1 MNNCTDSSHPS
12 PKRHLFGH
20 SLFPEKKPRIDTFNT
35 ASVFIKPIGLPL
47 ICKYTG
53 SLCKSFYLEAYKQYT
68 IGRDFLNCDFL
79 FNDSRVSKTHCQIL
93 FDSSRKK
100 ILLCDGLFFNFFE
113 CACSRDVRVSLN
125 GVFVNGNRI
134 GNGEVLGLRV
144 GDEVLLVYGDESVSK
159 KRIRIGFIV
168 ERIVLVED
176 IAGGSVHKFLDG
188 GVSDNCLIGKS
199 ESENSD
205 AKMGFLLG
213 MCREIL
219 CSNDPIKFIRKCSI
233 SDKEKKFKCCRRN
246 RKRKLSQIL
255 PSNIDLTL
263 RCSDRIQGKECS
275 SNTGLANS
283 KELEADSHKE
293 SAMPSVKDPNLKSF
307 DGNGQTAEV
316 VKNTSLQ
323 HLNDITENDKSEEG
337 GIMNEKSSSGGKNP
351 QVHQKNDVGC
361 VPAPGRKF
369 YLNRLLFMDRGSLEY
384 QNVVSLPELFHPIES
399 LVRVFIATFTSD
411 ISW

>member
-1 MNNCTDSSHPS
+1 MNNFSDASHQA
-12 PKRHLFGH
+12 PKRHLFEH
-20 SLFPEKKPRIDTFNT
+20 SLCREKKSRINTLNT
-35 ASVFIKPIGLPL
+35 ASVFIKPIGFPL
-47 ICKYTG
+47 ICKYTR
-53 SLCKSFYLEAYKQYT
+53 SICKSFHLEPYKPYT

-93 FDSSRKK
+93 FDSSSKR
-100 ILLCDGLFFNFFE
+100 ILLCDGLFFNIFE

-125 GVFVNGNRI
+125 GVFVNGVRI
-134 GNGEVLGLRV
+134 GKGKVLGLRV
-144 GDEVLLVYGDESVSK
+144 GDEVLLVYGDETVTK

-199 ESENSD
+199 ESENFD
-205 AKMGFLLG
+205 TKVGFLLS

-233 SDKEKKFKCCRRN
+233 SGKEKKFKCCRRN

-263 RCSDRIQGKECS
+263 RCEDHIQGKECS
-275 SNTGLANS
+275 TNTGLENS
-283 KELEADSHKE
+283 KQLAADSHEE
-293 SAMPSVKDPNLKSF
+293 SAPPSAKDTNLKPF
-307 DGNGQTAEV
+307 DGNGQTAQE
-316 VKNTSLQ
+316 VKNTSVQ
-323 HLNDITENDKSEEG
+323 HLNGITENDKFEEG
-337 GIMNEKSSSGGKNP
+337 SIMREESSSGGKNA
-351 QVHQKNDVGC
+351 QVQPKNVGC

-369 YLNRLLFMDRGSLEY
+369 YLNRLQFVEHGSLEY
-384 QNVVSLPELFHPIES
+384 QNVVSLPELFYPIES